1 MNKCWENDY
10 NTSFVP
16 HALSRLTLCD
26 LMDCIAHQALLSMGF
41 PRQGYWSGLPFAS
54 PGDLPHPGCNPCL
67 LRLLPCRWILYLLS
81 HQGSFKKLC
90 YKIMIHEYSGVMFI
104 SQEVRLFSASFL
116 FFFIKRLLYF
126 SVESSINTIS

>member
-90 YKIMIHEYSGVMFI
+90 YKIIYQWNSLVNQWLVPHASSAGGMGWISDSGLR
-104 SQEVRLFSASFL
+104 SC
-116 FFFIKRLLYF
+116 KPH
-126 SVESSINTIS
+126 SVPK